1 MDVKKIVKIF
11 LFFIFL
17 ISLLY
22 LFYYKFYKVDK
33 SATTKPSIN
42 TIDNG
47 GDTNLSYNSNII
59 EDVNYKSIDAEGNQY
74 IIKAKKGEIDYSE
87 PNILF
92 LTDVSALI
100 KLKNSD
106 NIEITSDF
114 GKYNSNNFDTI
125 FSKNVLITYLDNK
138 INANYLDFSLEK
150 NLMIISGKVIYNNLE
165 NILKADVVEINV
177 KTKDTKIFMYE
188 NKKKVN
194 IKSIN
199 EYGNN

>member
-1 MDVKKIVKIF
+1 MDVKKIVKIC

-22 LFYYKFYKVDK
+22 LLYYKFYKVDK
-33 SATTKPSIN
+33 STTITPSI
-42 TIDNG
+42 
-47 GDTNLSYNSNII
+47 DTTVNDSDANLSYNSNII

-74 IIKAKKGEIDYSE
+74 IISAKKGEIDYSE

-92 LTDVSALI
+92 LTDVTGLI

-125 FSKNVLITYLDNK
+125 FSKNVLISYLDNK
-138 INANYLDFSLEK
+138 IKANYLDFSLEK

-165 NILKADVVEINV
+165 NILEADVVEINI

-194 IKSIN
+194 IRSIN
-199 EYGNN
+199 

>member
-22 LFYYKFYKVDK
+22 LFYYKFYKIDK
-33 SATTKPSIN
+33 STTITPSID
-42 TIDNG
+42 TTDN
-47 GDTNLSYNSNII
+47 DSDADLSYNSNII

-74 IIKAKKGEIDYSE
+74 IISAKKGEIDYSE

-92 LTDVSALI
+92 LTDVTGLI

-125 FSKNVLITYLDNK
+125 FSKNVLISYLDNK
-138 INANYLDFSLEK
+138 IKANYLDFSLEK

-165 NILKADVVEINV
+165 NILEADVVEINI

-194 IKSIN
+194 IRSIN
-199 EYGNN
+199 

>member
-1 MDVKKIVKIF
+1 M
-11 LFFIFL
+11 
-17 ISLLY
+17 Y
-22 LFYYKFYKVDK
+22 LFYYKFYKIDK
-33 SATTKPSIN
+33 STTITPSI
-42 TIDNG
+42 
-47 GDTNLSYNSNII
+47 DTTVNDSDANLSYNSNII

-74 IIKAKKGEIDYSE
+74 IISAKKGEIDYSE

-92 LTDVSALI
+92 LTDVTGLI

-125 FSKNVLITYLDNK
+125 FSKNVLISYLDNK
-138 INANYLDFSLEK
+138 IKANYLDFSLEK

-165 NILKADVVEINV
+165 NILEADVVEINI

-194 IKSIN
+194 IRSIN
-199 EYGNN
+199 

>member
-1 MDVKKIVKIF
+1 MDVKKIVKIL

-22 LFYYKFYKVDK
+22 LLYYKFYKVDK
-33 SATTKPSIN
+33 STTITPSI
-42 TIDNG
+42 
-47 GDTNLSYNSNII
+47 DTTVNDSDANLSYNSNII

-74 IIKAKKGEIDYSE
+74 IISAKKGEIDYSE

-92 LTDVSALI
+92 LTDVTGLI

-125 FSKNVLITYLDNK
+125 FSKNVLISYLDNK
-138 INANYLDFSLEK
+138 IKANYLDFSLEK

-165 NILKADVVEINV
+165 NILEADVVEINI

-194 IKSIN
+194 IRSIN
-199 EYGNN
+199 

>member
-1 MDVKKIVKIF
+1 MDVKKIVKIL

-22 LFYYKFYKVDK
+22 LFYYKFYKIDK
-33 SATTKPSIN
+33 STAIPQD
-42 TIDNG
+42 IDNSS
-47 GDTNLSYNSNII
+47 DTNPSYNSNII
-59 EDVNYKSIDAEGNQY
+59 EDVNYKSTDAQGNQY
-74 IIKAKKGEIDYSE
+74 IISAKRGEIDYSE

-92 LTDVSALI
+92 LTDVTGLI

-125 FSKNVLITYLDNK
+125 FSKNVLINYLENRIK
-138 INANYLDFSLEK
+138 ANYLDFSLEK

-165 NILKADVVEINV
+165 NILEADVVEINI

-188 NKKKVN
+188 NEKRVN
-194 IKSIN
+194 IRS
-199 EYGNN
+199 NN

>member
-11 LFFIFL
+11 LFFVIL

-22 LFYYKFYKVDK
+22 LFYYKFYKIEK
-33 SATTKPSIN
+33 NITISQP
-42 TIDNG
+42 IDNSS
-47 GDTNLSYNSNII
+47 DTNPSYNSNII
-59 EDVNYKSIDAEGNQY
+59 EDVNYKSTDAQGNEY
-74 IIKAKKGEIDYSE
+74 IISAKRGEIDYSE

-92 LTDVSALI
+92 LTDVTGLI

-125 FSKNVLITYLDNK
+125 FSKNVLINYLENRIK
-138 INANYLDFSLEK
+138 ANYLDFSLEK
-150 NLMIISGKVIYNNLE
+150 NLMIMSGKVIYNNLE
-165 NILKADVVEINV
+165 NILEADAVEINI

-188 NKKKVN
+188 NEKKVN
-194 IKSIN
+194 IRSIN
-199 EYGNN
+199 

>member
-1 MDVKKIVKIF
+1 MDVKKIVKIC

-22 LFYYKFYKVDK
+22 LFYYKFYKIDK
-33 SATTKPSIN
+33 STTITPSID
-42 TIDNG
+42 TTDN
-47 GDTNLSYNSNII
+47 DSDANLSYNSNII
-59 EDVNYKSIDAEGNQY
+59 EDVNYQSIDAEGNQY
-74 IIKAKKGEIDYSE
+74 IISAKKGEIDYSE

-92 LTDVSALI
+92 LTDVTGLI

-125 FSKNVLITYLDNK
+125 FSKNVLISYLDNK
-138 INANYLDFSLEK
+138 IKANYLDFSLEK

-165 NILKADVVEINV
+165 NILEADVVEINI

-194 IKSIN
+194 IRSIN
-199 EYGNN
+199 

>member
-1 MDVKKIVKIF
+1 MDVKKIVNIF

-22 LFYYKFYKVDK
+22 LFYYKFYKIDK
-33 SATTKPSIN
+33 STTITPSI
-42 TIDNG
+42 
-47 GDTNLSYNSNII
+47 DTTVNDSDANLSYNSNII

-74 IIKAKKGEIDYSE
+74 IISAKKGEIDYSE

-92 LTDVSALI
+92 LTDVTGLI

-125 FSKNVLITYLDNK
+125 FSKNVLISYLDNK
-138 INANYLDFSLEK
+138 IKANYLDFSLEK

-165 NILKADVVEINV
+165 NILEADVVEINI

-194 IKSIN
+194 IRSIN
-199 EYGNN
+199 

>member
-1 MDVKKIVKIF
+1 MDVKKILKIL

-17 ISLLY
+17 ISILY
-22 LFYYKFYKVDK
+22 LFYYKFYKIDK
-33 SATTKPSIN
+33 TTTISPTID
-42 TIDNG
+42 TIDNVD
-47 GDTNLSYNSNII
+47 DTNLSYNSNII
-59 EDVNYKSIDAEGNQY
+59 EDVNYKSTDAQGNQY
-74 IIKAKKGEIDYSE
+74 IISAKRGEMDYSE

-92 LTDVSALI
+92 LTDVTGLI

-125 FSKNVLITYLDNK
+125 FSKNVLINYLENRIK
-138 INANYLDFSLEK
+138 ANYLDFSLEK

-165 NILKADVVEINV
+165 NILEADAVEINI

-188 NKKKVN
+188 ENKKVN
-194 IKSIN
+194 IKSKN
-199 EYGNN
+199 

>member
-11 LFFIFL
+11 LFFVFL

-22 LFYYKFYKVDK
+22 LFYYKFYKIDK
-33 SATTKPSIN
+33 STAISQN
-42 TIDNG
+42 IDNSS
-47 GDTNLSYNSNII
+47 DTNPSYNSNII
-59 EDVNYKSIDAEGNQY
+59 EDVTYKSTDAQGNQY
-74 IIKAKKGEIDYSE
+74 IISAKKGEVDFSE

-92 LTDVSALI
+92 LTDVTALI

-106 NIEITSDF
+106 NIEIMSDF

-125 FSKNVLITYLDNK
+125 FSKNVLINYLDNRIK
-138 INANYLDFSLEK
+138 ANYLDFSLEK

-165 NILKADVVEINV
+165 NILEADVVEINI

-188 NKKKVN
+188 NEKKVN
-194 IKSIN
+194 IRSIN
-199 EYGNN
+199 

>member
-1 MDVKKIVKIF
+1 MDVKKIVKIL

-22 LFYYKFYKVDK
+22 LLYYKFYKVDK
-33 SATTKPSIN
+33 STTITPSI
-42 TIDNG
+42 
-47 GDTNLSYNSNII
+47 DTTVNDSDANLSYNSNII

-74 IIKAKKGEIDYSE
+74 IISAKKGEIDYSE

-92 LTDVSALI
+92 LTDVTGLI

-125 FSKNVLITYLDNK
+125 FSKNVLINYLENRIK
-138 INANYLDFSLEK
+138 ANYLDFSLEK

-165 NILKADVVEINV
+165 NILEADAVEINI

-188 NKKKVN
+188 NDKKVN
-194 IKSIN
+194 IRSIN
-199 EYGNN
+199 

>member
-33 SATTKPSIN
+33 SATNKPSIN

-74 IIKAKKGEIDYSE
+74 IISAKKGEIDYSE

-92 LTDVSALI
+92 LTDVTGLI

-125 FSKNVLITYLDNK
+125 FSKNVLISYLDNK
-138 INANYLDFSLEK
+138 IKANYLDFSLEK

-165 NILKADVVEINV
+165 NILEADVVEINI

-194 IKSIN
+194 IRSIN
-199 EYGNN
+199 

>member
-1 MDVKKIVKIF
+1 MDVKKILKIL

-17 ISLLY
+17 ISILY
-22 LFYYKFYKVDK
+22 LFYYKFYKIDK
-33 SATTKPSIN
+33 TTTISPTID
-42 TIDNG
+42 TIDNVD
-47 GDTNLSYNSNII
+47 DTNLSYNSNII
-59 EDVNYKSIDAEGNQY
+59 EDVNYKSTDAQGNQY
-74 IIKAKKGEIDYSE
+74 IISAKRGEIDYSE

-92 LTDVSALI
+92 LTDVTALI

-106 NIEITSDF
+106 NIEIMSDF

-125 FSKNVLITYLDNK
+125 FSKNVLINYLDNRIK
-138 INANYLDFSLEK
+138 ANYLDFSLEK

-165 NILKADVVEINV
+165 NILEADVVEINI

-194 IKSIN
+194 IRSIN
-199 EYGNN
+199 

>member
-17 ISLLY
+17 ISLFY
-22 LFYYKFYKVDK
+22 LFYYKFYKIDK
-33 SATTKPSIN
+33 SITITPPMD
-42 TIDNG
+42 TIDNV

-74 IIKAKKGEIDYSE
+74 IISAKKGEIDYSE

-92 LTDVSALI
+92 LTDVTGLI

-125 FSKNVLITYLDNK
+125 FSKNVLISYLDNK
-138 INANYLDFSLEK
+138 IKANYLDFSLEK

-165 NILKADVVEINV
+165 NILEADAVEINI

-188 NKKKVN
+188 NEKKVN
-194 IKSIN
+194 IRSIN
-199 EYGNN
+199 